1 MNCLD
6 IKLPGSDDQEYS
18 LNSFN
23 GQKVVLYFYPKDN
36 TSGWTVEAKDFNEA
50 RLAFLDKGY
59 LIVGVSKDSIK
70 SHKNFIKKAE
80 LEILLLSDV
89 NKELGECFQ
98 VIKEKSMYGKKY
110 LGVERSTF
118 VLDETGQV
126 VKEWRNVKVPG
137 HVAEVLEFVQGL
149 K

>member
-1 MNCLD
+1 M
-6 IKLPGSDDQEYS
+6 
-18 LNSFN
+18 
-23 GQKVVLYFYPKDN
+23 
-36 TSGWTVEAKDFNEA
+36 
-50 RLAFLDKGY
+50 AFLDKGY

-80 LEILLLSDV
+80 LDILLLSDV

-137 HVAEVLEFVQGL
+137 HVVEVLEFVKGL